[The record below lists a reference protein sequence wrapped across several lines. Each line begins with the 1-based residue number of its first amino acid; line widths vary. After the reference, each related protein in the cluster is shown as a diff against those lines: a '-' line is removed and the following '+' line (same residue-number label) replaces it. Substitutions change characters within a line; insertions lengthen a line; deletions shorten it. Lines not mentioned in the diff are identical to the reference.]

1 MADAPPPSLE
11 DPPSNRRW
19 FVAGALALIAL
30 LAVVLIVALV
40 RQDGSNRPS
49 SAEWSEAFA
58 VESVVILDARTAIDE
73 AALRSRGAASV
84 RCEAILADPSIDAAI
99 ESITDAPDEST
110 EERAAEWA
118 ATFREGNEL
127 CVAGDLDDAEGRFDR
142 ADELLLLLG
151 ERAGVEVDT
160 PGYDRDQEFENLT
173 SVEFGLTAEQANCVL
188 DEVEAQDLEDVLVEA
203 DAGEVDAADIEA
215 VTDIFGRCTLGD
227 LFTEERDDAIDETV
241 DEERDSETG

>member
-1 MADAPPPSLE
+1 MADVPPPPSLE
-11 DPPSNRRW
+11 SPSQRRW
-19 FVAGALALIAL
+19 LVAGALALIVL

-49 SAEWSEAFA
+49 NAEWSEAFA

-73 AALRSRGAASV
+73 AAQRSRGAASV
-84 RCEAILADPSIDAAI
+84 RCEAILADQEIDAAI
-99 ESITDAPDEST
+99 ESITDAPDESI

-118 ATFREGNEL
+118 ATFREGAEF

-151 ERAGVEVDT
+151 ERAGVEVDI

-173 SVEFGLTAEQANCVL
+173 SVDFGLTAEQANCVL
-188 DEVEAQDLEDVLVEA
+188 DEVEEQDLEDVVVEA
-203 DAGEVDAADIEA
+203 DAGEVDEADIEA

-227 LFTEERDDAIDETV
+227 LFAEGPDDTIDETV
-241 DEERDSETG
+241 DEELDGETG